1 MTNEAT
7 IFSKII
13 VVGSAGVGKTALVN
27 RICYG
32 IYQNDQVTTIGVDQ
46 CSKRIKRDGKLFHL
60 VFWDIAGDERFASM
74 CKLYVRGAN
83 TCLVVADSL
92 ANGFDVEKIKNWKE
106 LVEKY
111 SREVINGPMVY
122 FLVVS
127 KSDLRDNEASKE
139 E

>member
-1 MTNEAT
+1 MTNDAT
-7 IFSKII
+7 IFSKIL

-32 IYQNDQVTTIGVDQ
+32 IYQNELGATIGADQ
-46 CSKRIKRDGKLFHL
+46 CSKRVKRAGTLFHL
-60 VFWDIAGDERFASM
+60 AFWDIAGDERFASM

-92 ANGFDVEKIKNWKE
+92 RDAMSIKKIQNWKD
-106 LVEKY
+106 LVDKY
-111 SREVINGPMVY
+111 SKEIGNRSMVFLLVI
-122 FLVVS
+122 S
-127 KSDLRDNEASKE
+127 KRDLRGNETSKE